1 LVVEDLKRG
10 TNKDNGPKD
19 IFEMPSNIVVMIIL
33 PAASAHLKK
42 RNGMSMRIDLIKVPY
57 DLGTH
62 DAGTGQGPG
71 CIARTDVAGRIRKK
85 GHTVREHVITVPAG
99 GGLTDTQLTF
109 QLNTML
115 SKAVSRS
122 TKDRSFPIVLAGN
135 CITAVGTLSG
145 LHSQQIGVL
154 WLDAHGDFN
163 TPETTQ
169 SGYLDGMALS
179 IVCGNCWGKLAAMD
193 PLYRAIPEKN
203 IFLIG
208 ARDLDNDESMAL
220 EKSQIKVIT
229 SEQLRKNDCKS
240 PDLAKTPVQDF
251 YIHLDADV
259 IDAGVGHANRFA
271 SRGGLLPEEVEKFFS
286 WVAGKF
292 RVRALAITAYNPEF
306 DRNKNIES
314 AITDILLATV
324 EAISNNGLAT

>member
-1 LVVEDLKRG
+1 
-10 TNKDNGPKD
+10 
-19 IFEMPSNIVVMIIL
+19 MPSNIVVMIIL

-57 DLGTH
+57 DLGKH
-62 DAGTGQGPG
+62 DVGKGQGPG
-71 CIARTDVAGRIRKK
+71 CIARTDVADRIREK
-85 GHTVREHVITVPAG
+85 GHTIREQTITAPTDE
-99 GGLTDTQLTF
+99 GLTDTQLTF
-109 QLNTML
+109 RLNAML
-115 SKAVSRS
+115 SQAVSQAIKAS
-122 TKDRSFPIVLAGN
+122 SLPIVLAGN

-145 LHSQQIGVL
+145 LQSQQMGVL

-179 IVCGNCWGKLAAMD
+179 IVCGNCWGKLAAKD

-240 PDLAKTPVQDF
+240 QDFAKTPVQDI

-259 IDAGVGHANRFA
+259 IDARAGHANRFA
-271 SRGGLLPEEVEKFFS
+271 SPGGLFPEEVEKFFS
-286 WVAGKF
+286 WVAGNFKI
-292 RVRALAITAYNPEF
+292 RALAITAYNPEF

-324 EAISNNGLAT
+324 EAISNNGLAA